1 MIVSGVDIAVKKSK
15 RKTLSIFIERDGS
28 VSALV
33 PSHLDDEEIVSILK
47 TKEYQIHRN
56 LAQWLQL
63 NERHVTREYV
73 NGQSFLYLGR
83 NYRLK
88 LVDDKLGELKFSK
101 GYFLLSKNELSSA
114 EQYFIDFYRNKLK
127 EKIKP
132 LIKRYKEQLG
142 VSPNDV
148 KVMELKKA
156 TEVKHKIA
164 ERMKFNGV
172 MYTGGLNNE
181 QYGEYLKSQLAIFT
195 VLEKNFKFP
204 HIGLYRVNPVQK
216 DLISVGVNQL
226 ELIPDKATTEYVN
239 YLSGVTQE
247 VAEAHIYLN
256 YLAIMFGGQMMKS
269 KTPGAGNMYEFDNMM
284 ECAGSVRA
292 IQKDEW
298 ADEVNKGFDFMINI
312 FKELENVL

>member
-1 MIVSGVDIAVKKSK
+1 
-15 RKTLSIFIERDGS
+15 
-28 VSALV
+28 
-33 PSHLDDEEIVSILK
+33 
-47 TKEYQIHRN
+47 
-56 LAQWLQL
+56 
-63 NERHVTREYV
+63 
-73 NGQSFLYLGR
+73 
-83 NYRLK
+83 
-88 LVDDKLGELKFSK
+88 
-101 GYFLLSKNELSSA
+101 
-114 EQYFIDFYRNKLK
+114 
-127 EKIKP
+127 
-132 LIKRYKEQLG
+132 
-142 VSPNDV
+142 
-148 KVMELKKA
+148 MELKQA

-226 ELIPDKATTEYVN
+226 ELMPDKATTEYVN

>member
-148 KVMELKKA
+148 KVMELKNRWASCSAKGNINFHWKCA
-156 TEVKHKIA
+156 MAPMDVLQYIVVHELAHLIHLNHTAEFWNEVDKVLPKHEEQMNWLKI
-164 ERMKFNGV
+164 NGV
-172 MYTGGLNNE
+172 GMSL
-181 QYGEYLKSQLAIFT
+181 
-195 VLEKNFKFP
+195 
-204 HIGLYRVNPVQK
+204 
-216 DLISVGVNQL
+216 
-226 ELIPDKATTEYVN
+226 
-239 YLSGVTQE
+239 
-247 VAEAHIYLN
+247 
-256 YLAIMFGGQMMKS
+256 
-269 KTPGAGNMYEFDNMM
+269 
-284 ECAGSVRA
+284 
-292 IQKDEW
+292 
-298 ADEVNKGFDFMINI
+298 
-312 FKELENVL
+312 